1 LSAIS
6 CCKKILSSDA
16 LAFLSDLA
24 NMKKAYLVG
33 GAVRDL
39 FLNRDLHD
47 LDIALTGAVKT
58 AELMH
63 PTTKAVV
70 VTMGEKTGQPCLRF
84 IFRPLNSYPDLKV
97 EEKQR
102 YSVNL
107 NIDLSEMSNSKIEE
121 DLKLRDFTINAMALP
136 LEIFLSYLQGDILFK
151 GLSKAIVD
159 PFRGKTDL
167 KEKSLRAVNGN
178 IFRDDPI
185 RLWRL
190 WRFAANLGFKPVKST
205 LELVIRD
212 SSLAGS
218 IPGEKLHSE
227 LFSILDQTHSAAV
240 LLDAA
245 ACGLI
250 DSQFPAMS
258 ALRGCTQCDYHHQD
272 VWAHSFQ
279 VLYEL
284 EKILENLSHLFMVPD
299 QRRIIETWL
308 VSGHNR
314 AVLKLAALFHDI
326 GKPEVKTIDEEGRI
340 RFLNHEEVG
349 LPLLNLIAK
358 DLCLSRQ
365 EKNLLLFL
373 VKRHLQ
379 IQTIISKANSK
390 TKARFWRDHREDIVG
405 LILLSCADL
414 IAKKGPLTKSDAVKK
429 YIDIEVPSFLEF
441 WLKNVSSTL
450 SNKPLLDGSEIM
462 AEFNISQGKQVGE
475 LKKAIWEA
483 QVQGEITCKEEALAL
498 VRNIVKGEAD
508 SNN

>member
-1 LSAIS
+1 MSAMS
-6 CCKKILSSDA
+6 CCKKILSTDA

-24 NMKKAYLVG
+24 NMHKAYLVG

-39 FLNRDLHD
+39 LLNRDLHD

-63 PTTKAVV
+63 PRTKAVM

-84 IFRPLNSYPDLKV
+84 IFRPLNSCPDLEVK
-97 EEKQR
+97 EKQH
-102 YSVNL
+102 YCENL
-107 NIDLSEMSNSKIEE
+107 NIDLSEISNSKIEE
-121 DLKLRDFTINAMALP
+121 DIKLRDFTINAMALP
-136 LEIFLSYLQGDILFK
+136 LKIFLSYLQGDILFED
-151 GLSKAIVD
+151 LSKAIID
-159 PFRGKTDL
+159 PFQGKTDL
-167 KEKSLRAVNGN
+167 KEKSLRAVNSN
-178 IFRDDPI
+178 MFRDDPI

-190 WRFAANLGFKPVKST
+190 WRFAATLGFQPVKST
-205 LELVIRD
+205 KELVIRD
-212 SSLAGS
+212 SGLAAT

-227 LFSILDQTHSAAV
+227 LFAILDQSHSAAV

-250 DSQFPAMS
+250 ESQFPAMS
-258 ALRGCTQCDYHHQD
+258 ALKDCIQNDYHHQD
-272 VWAHSFQ
+272 VWEHSFQ

-284 EKILENLSHLFMVPD
+284 ETILETLADLFIVPD

-308 VSGHNR
+308 ASGNNR

-326 GKPEVKTIDEEGRI
+326 GKPEVKTIDEAGNI
-340 RFLNHEEVG
+340 RFFNHEEAG
-349 LPLLNLIAK
+349 LPLLNSIAK

-365 EKNLLLFL
+365 EKSLLLFL

-379 IQTIISKANSK
+379 IVSIISKASSK
-390 TKARFWRDHREDIVG
+390 TKARFWRDHRENSVG

-414 IAKKGPLTKSDAVKK
+414 IAKRGPLTKIDAVKK
-429 YIDIEVPSFLEF
+429 YIDIEVPSFLDF
-441 WLKNVSSTL
+441 WLKNVSLTL

-462 AEFNISQGKQVGE
+462 SEFNISQGKQVGD

-498 VRNIVKGEAD
+498 VRSIVKGEAE